1 MSIGIC
7 LVEYGQEDETMEVTL
22 KAIKINIF
30 NENQKQLTCI
40 RYIICFY
47 FNNCKKCSQIVL
59 NYREG
64 TN

>member
-40 RYIICFY
+40 RYIICIF
-47 FNNCKKCSQIVL
+47 
-59 NYREG
+59 
-64 TN
+64 